1 MTICI
6 KSAQKLYNIWK

>member
-6 KSAQKLYNIWK
+6 KYAQKLYNIWK